1 MDNYSATERNVD
13 IVFCID
19 GTGSMDGCIE
29 NVKNHATRFRADFVK
44 ALTEMGSDVAS
55 LRVKVI
61 VFRDYESEG
70 ANAILESSFFELTD
84 GLDEP
89 EFAAYM
95 AGVQPEGGGDIPENG
110 LEALYRAMLSDFTCE
125 PKDRQVIVLFTDADA
140 LPLGAR
146 KDAPGYP
153 ADMVDDK
160 KFFETWMC
168 SRQDISLSLKNK
180 NKRMVLFAPAGTK
193 YEEISASFERCY
205 HTAVNRAN
213 GLKEL
218 DFKEIIKIIA
228 ASM

>member
-44 ALTEMGSDVAS
+44 ALTDMGSDVAS

-70 ANAILESSFFELTD
+70 ANAVLESSFFELTD

-95 AGVQPEGGGDIPENG
+95 VGVQPEGGGDIPENG

-146 KDAPGYP
+146 KGAPGYP
-153 ADMVDDK
+153 ADMVDDA

-168 SRQDISLSLKNK
+168 SRQDITLSLKNK
-180 NKRMVLFAPAGTK
+180 NKRMDLFAPAGTK
-193 YEEISASFERCY
+193 YFERCY

-218 DFKEIIKIIA
+218 DFKKIIKIIA